1 METSFDHYALWT
13 GLFGGL
19 ALFLFG
25 MDLMTDALKRATG
38 DYLKEVLGSL
48 TRNRFMG
55 VGVGAV
61 VTGIVNSSSVT
72 TVILVGFISAGLLS
86 MSQSISVIM
95 GANIGSTVTAQILA
109 FKVTQFALPLVA
121 LGFLIAALARQSVW
135 RDYGRMLL
143 GFGLVFYGMGLMSD
157 SMAPLRSYPP
167 FIDFLATLSNPL
179 AAATAGALFTAVIQ
193 SSAATTGIII
203 VLAGQG
209 LMTLETGIA
218 VALGANI
225 GTCATAGLA
234 VIGKPREAVR
244 AALVHVVFNVIGVLV
259 WIGFIPQLAEL
270 ARFVSPD
277 AEGLSGT
284 ARLAAEA
291 PRQIA
296 NAHTIFNVANTFL
309 FIGFTTQ
316 FARFVEWAVPD
327 RPLKE
332 TALLP
337 PRFLDASLLSTPA
350 IALDN
355 ARFEIGRLGGYVH
368 DMLQKALPAAV
379 STSTRDLHALAEMDA
394 DADELHREIVAY
406 LGRISVTPLTPDQAR
421 VLMQLVEVANDL
433 EHIGDR
439 IATDIVTSAR
449 KRIEARAAF
458 QPDAVEPIMRLHG
471 ETATALSEGVK
482 AVVEDDAELAA
493 RVRAMKHEFGSITQQ
508 IVSAGVK
515 RLAADQKAGLTG
527 YIREVELIEIFDG
540 IFKLARR
547 IARSQLEVAAHG
559 ETPDEDGGEDR
570 SETGQAQPE
579 KAEP

>member
-1 METSFDHYALWT
+1 MDFSLDHYALWT

-25 MDLMTDALKRATG
+25 MDLMTGALKRAAG
-38 DYLKEVLGSL
+38 DYLKEILARL

-55 VGVGAV
+55 VGVGAL
-61 VTGIVNSSSVT
+61 VTAIVNSSSVT

-109 FKVTQFALPLVA
+109 FKVTKFALPLIA
-121 LGFLIAALARQSVW
+121 GGFLIAALSRRSVW
-135 RDYGRMLL
+135 HEYGRMLL
-143 GFGLVFYGMGLMSD
+143 GFGFVFYGMGLMSD

-167 FIDFLATLSNPL
+167 FIDFIAELANPVAGIL
-179 AAATAGALFTAVIQ
+179 AGAAFTAVIQ

-209 LMTLETGIA
+209 LMSLETAIA

-244 AALVHVVFNVIGVLV
+244 AALVHVIFNVAGVLV
-259 WIGFIPQLAEL
+259 WVKFIPQLAEL
-270 ARFVSPD
+270 ARLVSPD
-277 AEGLSGT
+277 AAGLST
-284 ARLAAEA
+284 AARNATEV

-296 NAHTIFNVANTFL
+296 NAHTIFNIANTLL

-316 FARFVEWAVPD
+316 LARFVEWVVPD
-327 RPLKE
+327 RPLSDRQ
-332 TALLP
+332 LLP
-337 PRFLDASLLSTPA
+337 ARYLDASLLSTPS

-355 ARFEIGRLGGYVH
+355 VRFEIGRLGEYVN

-379 STSTRDLHALAEMDA
+379 SRSQRDLDALAEMDK

-406 LGRISVTPLTPDQAR
+406 LGKISLASLSTDQAET
-421 VLMQLVEVANDL
+421 LMHLVEVANDL
-433 EHIGDR
+433 EHVGDR
-439 IATDIVTSAR
+439 IATDIVTSTR
-449 KRIEARAAF
+449 KRIEAHAQF
-458 QPDAVEPIMRLHG
+458 QPSAVEPIMKLH
-471 ETATALSEGVK
+471 EEVAVALRDGVK
-482 AVVEDDAELAA
+482 AVVDDDDELAA
-493 RVRAMKHEFGSITQQ
+493 QVRAMKREVGGIAQH
-508 IVSAGVK
+508 IVTEGVK
-515 RLAADQKAGLTG
+515 RMSADTKTGLTS
-527 YIREVELIEIFDG
+527 YIREVELIEILDG

-547 IARSQLEVAAHG
+547 IARSQLAMAGTEKEPA
-559 ETPDEDGGEDR
+559 
-570 SETGQAQPE
+570 SE
-579 KAEP
+579 

>member
-1 METSFDHYALWT
+1 MESALDQYALWT

-25 MDLMTDALKRATG
+25 MDLMTVALKRATG
-38 DYLKEVLGSL
+38 DYLKEILGGL

-109 FKVTQFALPLVA
+109 FKVTQFALPLIA
-121 LGFLIAALARQSVW
+121 LGFLIAALARGGVW

-157 SMAPLRSYPP
+157 SMSPLRSYPP
-167 FIDFLATLSNPL
+167 FIDFIGSLSNPL
-179 AAATAGALFTAVIQ
+179 AAALAGALFTAVIQ
-193 SSAATTGIII
+193 SSAATTGIIL

-209 LMTLETGIA
+209 IMTLETGIA

-234 VIGKPREAVR
+234 AIGKPREAVR
-244 AALVHVVFNVIGVLV
+244 AALVHVVFNVVGVLV

-270 ARFVSPD
+270 ARAVSPD
-277 AEGLSGT
+277 ATGLT
-284 ARLAAEA
+284 AAARAAAEA
-291 PRQIA
+291 PRQVA

-309 FIGFTTQ
+309 FIGFTAQ
-316 FARFVEWAVPD
+316 FARLVEWIVPD
-327 RPLKE
+327 RPIRDSS
-332 TALLP
+332 LLP
-337 PRFLDASLLSTPA
+337 PRFLDAALLSTPS

-355 ARFEIGRLGGYVH
+355 ARFEIGRLGAYVT
-368 DMLQKALPAAV
+368 DMLEKALPAAV
-379 STSTRDLHALAEMDA
+379 SKSLRDLEALAEMDK
-394 DADELHREIVAY
+394 DADELHREIVSY
-406 LGRISVTPLTPDQAR
+406 LSKVSVTPLSSEQADT
-421 VLMQLVEVANDL
+421 LLQLVEVANDL

-449 KRIEARAAF
+449 KRIEARARF
-458 QPDAVEPIMRLHG
+458 LPGAVEPIMRLHA
-471 ETATALSEGVK
+471 ESATALSDAVK
-482 AVVEDDAELAA
+482 SIVEDDEDLAA
-493 RVRAMKHEFGSITQQ
+493 SVRAMKREFGSIAQQ
-508 IVSAGVK
+508 IEADSVK
-515 RLAADQKAGLTG
+515 RLGADQKSGLTG
-527 YIREVELIEIFDG
+527 YIREVELVEILDG

-547 IARSQLEVAAHG
+547 IARSQMHTRN
-559 ETPDEDGGEDR
+559 ETE
-570 SETGQAQPE
+570 
-579 KAEP
+579 EPGSD